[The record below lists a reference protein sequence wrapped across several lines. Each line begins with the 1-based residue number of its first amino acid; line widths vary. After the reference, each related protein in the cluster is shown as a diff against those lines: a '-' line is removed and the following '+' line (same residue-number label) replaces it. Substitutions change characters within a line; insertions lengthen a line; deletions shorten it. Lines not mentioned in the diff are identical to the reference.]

1 MSRAAIDTAVLDI
14 DGTLLDSV
22 YAHVWSWR
30 EAFRVVGIAVPA
42 YQIHRAIGMGG
53 DRLVEAV
60 TAPAVERSVGDEI
73 RALQSELYADMST
86 HLTPTP
92 GAGDLLEALKSRG
105 LHVVLASSGSRD
117 DTEKAL
123 DVLETRSCVDATVSG
138 DDADATKPDSEP
150 VRRAVDVIGGSRA
163 VVVGDAV
170 WDVESA
176 RRSGYP
182 AWGVLTGGVARS
194 DLLDAGAAAV
204 FEDPAGVADGLDAA
218 LLDLEARGPRP

>member
-1 MSRAAIDTAVLDI
+1 
-14 DGTLLDSV
+14 
-22 YAHVWSWR
+22 
-30 EAFRVVGIAVPA
+30 
-42 YQIHRAIGMGG
+42 
-53 DRLVEAV
+53 
-60 TAPAVERSVGDEI
+60 
-73 RALQSELYADMST
+73 
-86 HLTPTP
+86 
-92 GAGDLLEALKSRG
+92 
-105 LHVVLASSGSRD
+105 VLASSGSRD

-150 VRRAVDVIGGSRA
+150 VRRAVDVI
-163 VVVGDAV
+163 VGDAV

-204 FEDPAGVADGLDAA
+204 FEDPAGVADG
-218 LLDLEARGPRP
+218 